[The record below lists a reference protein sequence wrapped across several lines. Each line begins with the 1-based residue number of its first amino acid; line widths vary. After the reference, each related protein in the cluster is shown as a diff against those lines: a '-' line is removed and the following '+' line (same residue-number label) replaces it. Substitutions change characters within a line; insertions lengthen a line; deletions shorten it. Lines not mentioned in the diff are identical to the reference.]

1 MPNPIKIKYQAIE
14 TEAACL
20 KAVERNGYALRY
32 VKDQTEAVCLKAVE
46 RDGEALRYVLDR
58 GLFSALAA
66 RFAID
71 IEF

>member
-14 TEAACL
+14 TEA
-20 KAVERNGYALRY
+20 
-32 VKDQTEAVCLKAVE
+32 VCLKAVE
-46 RDGEALRYVLDR
+46 SDGEALWYVLDR